1 LSQHAK
7 LPPAMS
13 DSRRFLV
20 TGGAGFIGSHLVTA
34 LLARGHEVVVL
45 DDLSTGRRENLE
57 MAVAEAV
64 AAPIATSGDA
74 GETVASDS
82 SVGPL
87 PDQLRF
93 IKASLLEYDALE
105 EAVIGVEA
113 VFHQAAVPSVPR
125 SFADPVATMR
135 ANVEG
140 TIALLEACQK
150 AGVRRIAMASSSSV
164 YGDTPTLP
172 KEESM
177 PPSPMSPYALSK
189 LTAEEAGGIFAR
201 TYGLDIFALRY
212 FNVFGPRQDPASQY
226 SAVIPKFITR
236 MQSGEKPTI
245 DGDGLQ
251 SRDFTFIDNVV
262 YANLLAVGID
272 KSEADSDAMG
282 RAGVDTDN
290 RASGTCDVLNIGCGD
305 RYTLLDLIKFLNEIM
320 GTNSEPEHADARPGD
335 VRHSHADI
343 DRARDVIG
351 YVPKIDFKDGL
362 RRTTVFYTS

>member
-1 LSQHAK
+1 
-7 LPPAMS
+7 MN

-45 DDLSTGRRENLE
+45 DDLSTGHRENLE

-64 AAPIATSGDA
+64 AAPIVTSGDV
-74 GETVASDS
+74 GETVTSGP
-82 SVGPL
+82 SVGPVPLL

-93 IKASLLEYDALE
+93 IKASLLDYDALE

-113 VFHQAAVPSVPR
+113 VLHQAAVPSVPR

-135 ANVEG
+135 ANAEG
-140 TIALLEACQK
+140 TIALLEACRK

-226 SAVIPKFITR
+226 SAVIPKFITH

-245 DGDGLQ
+245 YGDGLQ
-251 SRDFTFIDNVV
+251 SPRWLWLSMWMPLT
-262 YANLLAVGID
+262 L
-272 KSEADSDAMG
+272 SDALTAVTSG
-282 RAGVDTDN
+282 A
-290 RASGTCDVLNIGCGD
+290 ASTASV
-305 RYTLLDLIKFLNEIM
+305 
-320 GTNSEPEHADARPGD
+320 PPRP
-335 VRHSHADI
+335 A
-343 DRARDVIG
+343 
-351 YVPKIDFKDGL
+351 VPKSTLTIGPPVPTMSSTL
-362 RRTTVFYTS
+362 AAVIATRCLTLSSS